1 MSPLVTNCT
10 IYNENRNWVIIGDKQ
25 SVEDCKC
32 QLMALIQFL
41 EMRLKASGTN
51 KVTKTKFLIKERVCI
66 ILESKKLDKFRGHN
80 DTLKVDFAED
90 FEHIKF
96 YGDMQAI
103 ESVMQELHTYLQ
115 TVQGSVYNC
124 SRLIRRWLNNI
135 KGTSNLKELL
145 RSHGLVSSWRIE
157 EDTCIVYGS
166 SLEDVRSVKKIFD
179 RVLVSE
185 ILKLSD
191 AQNELMHS
199 EIGRAEIIDE
209 TKRYEGF
216 LEIKIADHEVEIAC
230 LLQIEEV
237 RSRLREFLIQHEVI
251 KTAQKV
257 DNGLF
262 KLLQQYHY
270 DKLALMQQRCKTILV
285 EVNTFEERA
294 KCGFVLTGRREV
306 CMKAVRELENLLATI
321 PSFKLTIKGVGL
333 ASFLQS
339 EEGRDQIATFESK
352 HRCIVNFANGIPDS
366 QDKVRDCQYDDNKP
380 LVLNDEIGLAG
391 QISVKETRSR
401 VDGKY
406 MYIYLH
412 IM

>member
-1 MSPLVTNCT
+1 M
-10 IYNENRNWVIIGDKQ
+10 NWVIIGDKQ

-32 QLMALIQFL
+32 QLMALITFL
-41 EMRLKASGTN
+41 EMRLKAAGTN

-96 YGDMQAI
+96 YGDMQTV

-115 TVQGSVYNC
+115 GVHGSVYNC
-124 SRLIRRWLNNI
+124 SRLIRRWLNNT

-179 RVLVSE
+179 RELVSE
-185 ILKLSD
+185 IIKLSD

-199 EIGRAEIIDE
+199 GIGRAEIIDV

-216 LEIKIADHEVEIAC
+216 LEINIADHEVEIAC
-230 LLQIEEV
+230 LLRIEEV
-237 RSRLREFLIQHEVI
+237 RSRLREFLNQHEVI
-251 KTAQKV
+251 KTTQEV

-270 DKLALMQQRCKTILV
+270 DKLASMQQRCKTILV
-285 EVNTFEERA
+285 EVDTFEERA
-294 KCGFVLTGRREV
+294 KCGFVLTGRREA
-306 CMKAVRELENLLATI
+306 CMQGARELENLLATI
-321 PSFKLTIKGVGL
+321 PSFELTIKGVGL

-352 HRCIVNFANGIPDS
+352 HRCIVNFANGIPDG
-366 QDKVRDCQYDDNKP
+366 QDKVRDCQYDDNKS
-380 LVLNDEIGLAG
+380 LVLHDEKGLPC
-391 QISVKETRSR
+391 QLSVKETRSQ
-401 VDGKY
+401 VDGK
-406 MYIYLH
+406 YIYLH